1 MEAEIGTSLMRRT
14 AAILVIVLGGAAVWW
29 LGGSRADVTSAKGAL
44 YESVAAGKQP
54 TGANDPRLAG
64 AQRFEDGG
72 WIYVHLEGNPS
83 AIGFQHGYLLAPE
96 IEDGFAAV
104 SAGMMHETQRDWAF
118 FRKAAHEMLWP
129 KIDEEYQQE
138 LQGIVDG
145 LQARTNS
152 KLDVDDIVAMNA
164 FEELPDYYV
173 PWYNKQEKTAHA
185 PNLKSPGNCSAFV
198 ATGSWTK
205 GGQIVMAHN
214 NWTNYANGERWRI
227 VFDIVPKSGYRIL
240 MDGFPGVIASDDDF
254 GINSDGLM
262 VTETTITQFEGW
274 NPNGKAEFVR
284 ARKALQYADSI
295 DEYTKIMLDG
305 NNGG

>member
-1 MEAEIGTSLMRRT
+1 MEPVDGTSLMRRT
-14 AAILVIVLGGAAVWW
+14 AAILVILLGRAALWG
-29 LGGSRADVTSAKGAL
+29 LGGSGADVTAANGAL
-44 YESVAAGKQP
+44 YAAIAAAQKP
-54 TGANDPRLAG
+54 SGANDPRLAG
-64 AQRFEDGG
+64 AHRFEDGG
-72 WIYVHLEGNPS
+72 WIYVHLEGDP
-83 AIGFQHGYLLAPE
+83 ATVGFQHGYLLAPD

-145 LQARTNS
+145 LRARTNS

-173 PWYNKQEKTAHA
+173 PWYNKQQKVAHA
-185 PNLKSPGNCSAFV
+185 PDLKSPGNCGAFV

-205 GGQIVMAHN
+205 NGQIVLAHN

-227 VFDIVPKSGYRIL
+227 VFDIAPKSGHRIL

-254 GINSDGLM
+254 GINNDGLM

-274 NPNGKAEFVR
+274 DPDGKAEFVR
-284 ARKALQYADSI
+284 ARKALQ
-295 DEYTKIMLDG
+295 
-305 NNGG
+305 